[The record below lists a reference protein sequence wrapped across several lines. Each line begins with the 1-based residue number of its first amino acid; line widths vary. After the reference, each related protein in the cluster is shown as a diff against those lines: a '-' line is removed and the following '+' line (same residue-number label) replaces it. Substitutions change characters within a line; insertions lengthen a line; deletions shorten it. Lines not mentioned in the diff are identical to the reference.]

1 MKWFNFDNIKNSSFH
16 ITPNFPIITTKR
28 YKFSILRVAAY
39 LGIYTI
45 VAWFVLIIILT
56 ITPLKDYVFVIN
68 NSDLKAQT
76 EKIKELQNKV
86 VVLTD
91 QLQELASTNERMR
104 YAMKLAGRD
113 SIKPNDA
120 LYDTL
125 RKKIDKK
132 INVGGNIYEVFVS
145 FVEKYFGVKNNLQTL
160 FFIEP
165 TNGVITQGFNSTNG
179 HMGVD
184 FGVASG
190 TPVYALQEGYVVFNG
205 TKGGYGEVVTIK
217 HQYSDIPELPI
228 IETMYAHNSKIL
240 VNVGQYV
247 KRGDVIALIGSTGR
261 STGPHLH
268 FEVHYSGGYVN
279 PVDYLTKLPKYL
291 NYVAYKRSKYY
302 AYRANNP
309 PNLKP
314 AITAQQTSNYI
325 MIED

>member
-1 MKWFNFDNIKNSSFH
+1 MKWFNLENIKNSSFYF
-16 ITPNFPIITTKR
+16 TPNLPIITTKR
-28 YKFSILRVAAY
+28 YKFSILRAAAY
-39 LGIYTI
+39 ISIYTI
-45 VAWFVLIIILT
+45 AVWILMIVILT
-56 ITPLKDYVFVIN
+56 VTPPKDYVFVIN

-76 EKIKELQNKV
+76 EIIKELQNKV

-165 TNGVITQGFNSTNG
+165 TNGVITQCFNSTNG

-190 TPVYALQEGYVVFNG
+190 TPVYA
-205 TKGGYGEVVTIK
+205 
-217 HQYSDIPELPI
+217 
-228 IETMYAHNSKIL
+228 
-240 VNVGQYV
+240 
-247 KRGDVIALIGSTGR
+247 
-261 STGPHLH
+261 
-268 FEVHYSGGYVN
+268 
-279 PVDYLTKLPKYL
+279 
-291 NYVAYKRSKYY
+291 
-302 AYRANNP
+302 
-309 PNLKP
+309 
-314 AITAQQTSNYI
+314 
-325 MIED
+325 

>member
-39 LGIYTI
+39 LGVYTI
-45 VAWFVLIIILT
+45 VAWFILIIILT
-56 ITPLKDYVFVIN
+56 ITPLKDYVFVIDN
-68 NSDLKAQT
+68 NDLKAQT
-76 EKIKELQNKV
+76 EKIKELQSKV

-132 INVGGNIYEVFVS
+132 INIGGNIYAIIVS
-145 FVEKYFGVKNNLQTL
+145 FVEKYFGVKNNLQSF

-165 TNGVITQGFNSTNG
+165 TNGVITQGFNSANG
-179 HMGVD
+179 HMGID

-190 TPVYALQEGYVVFNG
+190 SPVYASAGGLIIFAEYTVESGYQIMIQHDDNYL
-205 TKGGYGEVVTIK
+205 TIYKHCSSLIKKIRERITQGE
-217 HQYSDIPELPI
+217 L
-228 IETMYAHNSKIL
+228 
-240 VNVGQYV
+240 
-247 KRGDVIALIGSTGR
+247 IALSGNSGKNT
-261 STGPHLH
+261 TGPHLH
-268 FEVHYSGGYVN
+268 FEIWQNGK
-279 PVDYLTKLPKYL
+279 PIDPQKIL
-291 NYVAYKRSKYY
+291 SK
-302 AYRANNP
+302 
-309 PNLKP
+309 
-314 AITAQQTSNYI
+314 
-325 MIED
+325 

>member
-39 LGIYTI
+39 LSIYTI
-45 VAWFVLIIILT
+45 IAWFILIIILT

-86 VVLTD
+86 VILTD

-132 INVGGNIYEVFVS
+132 INVGGNIYAVFLS
-145 FVEKYFGVKNNLQTL
+145 FVEKYFDAKNNFQSF

-165 TNGVITQGFNSTNG
+165 TNGVITQGFNSANG
-179 HMGVD
+179 HMGID
-184 FGVASG
+184 FGVVSG
-190 TPVYALQEGYVVFNG
+190 TPVYASAGGLIIFAEYTVESGYQIMIQHDDNYLTIYKHCSSLIKKIRERV
-205 TKGGYGEVVTIK
+205 TQGE
-217 HQYSDIPELPI
+217 L
-228 IETMYAHNSKIL
+228 
-240 VNVGQYV
+240 
-247 KRGDVIALIGSTGR
+247 IALSGNSGKNT
-261 STGPHLH
+261 TGPHLH
-268 FEVHYSGGYVN
+268 FEIWQNGK
-279 PVDYLTKLPKYL
+279 PIDPQKIL
-291 NYVAYKRSKYY
+291 SK
-302 AYRANNP
+302 
-309 PNLKP
+309 
-314 AITAQQTSNYI
+314 
-325 MIED
+325 

>member
-1 MKWFNFDNIKNSSFH
+1 MKWFNLENIKNSSFH

-132 INVGGNIYEVFVS
+132 INVGGNIYEVFIS
-145 FVEKYFGVKNNLQTL
+145 FVEKYFSVKNNIQSL

-190 TPVYALQEGYVVFNG
+190 TPVYASAGGLIIFADYTVESGYQIMIQHDDNYL
-205 TKGGYGEVVTIK
+205 TIYKHCSSLIKKTRERITQGE
-217 HQYSDIPELPI
+217 L
-228 IETMYAHNSKIL
+228 
-240 VNVGQYV
+240 
-247 KRGDVIALIGSTGR
+247 IALSGNSGKNT
-261 STGPHLH
+261 TGPHLH
-268 FEVHYSGGYVN
+268 FEIWQNGK
-279 PVDYLTKLPKYL
+279 PIDPQKFL
-291 NYVAYKRSKYY
+291 SK
-302 AYRANNP
+302 
-309 PNLKP
+309 
-314 AITAQQTSNYI
+314 
-325 MIED
+325 

>member
-16 ITPNFPIITTKR
+16 ITPNFPIITTNR

-39 LGIYTI
+39 LGVYTI
-45 VAWFVLIIILT
+45 VAWFILIIILT

-113 SIKPNDA
+113 SIKPNDS

-132 INVGGNIYEVFVS
+132 INVGGNIYEIFVS
-145 FVEKYFGVKNNLQTL
+145 FVEKYFGVKNDLQTF

-165 TNGVITQGFNSTNG
+165 TNGVITQGFNSANG
-179 HMGVD
+179 HMGID

-190 TPVYALQEGYVVFNG
+190 TPVYASAGGLIIFAEYTVESGYQIMIQHDNNYLTIYKHCSSLIKKIRERV
-205 TKGGYGEVVTIK
+205 TQGE
-217 HQYSDIPELPI
+217 L
-228 IETMYAHNSKIL
+228 
-240 VNVGQYV
+240 
-247 KRGDVIALIGSTGR
+247 IALSGNSGKNT
-261 STGPHLH
+261 TGPHLH
-268 FEVHYSGGYVN
+268 FEIWQNGK
-279 PVDYLTKLPKYL
+279 PIDPQKFL
-291 NYVAYKRSKYY
+291 
-302 AYRANNP
+302 
-309 PNLKP
+309 LK
-314 AITAQQTSNYI
+314 
-325 MIED
+325 

>member
-45 VAWFVLIIILT
+45 VAWFILIIILT
-56 ITPLKDYVFVIN
+56 ITPLKDYVFVID

-86 VVLTD
+86 VVLAD

-132 INVGGNIYEVFVS
+132 LNVGGDIYAVFIS
-145 FVEKYFGVKNNLQTL
+145 FVEKYFGMKNDLQTF

-165 TNGVITQGFNSTNG
+165 TNGIITQGFNSANG
-179 HMGVD
+179 HMGID

-190 TPVYALQEGYVVFNG
+190 TPVYASAGGLIIFAEYTVESGYQIMIQHDNNYL
-205 TKGGYGEVVTIK
+205 TIYKHCSSLIKRIRERVT
-217 HQYSDIPELPI
+217 QGAL
-228 IETMYAHNSKIL
+228 
-240 VNVGQYV
+240 
-247 KRGDVIALIGSTGR
+247 IALSGNSGKNT
-261 STGPHLH
+261 TGPHLH
-268 FEVHYSGGYVN
+268 FEIWQNGK
-279 PVDYLTKLPKYL
+279 PIDPQKIL
-291 NYVAYKRSKYY
+291 SK
-302 AYRANNP
+302 
-309 PNLKP
+309 
-314 AITAQQTSNYI
+314 
-325 MIED
+325 

>member
-45 VAWFVLIIILT
+45 VAWFILIIILT
-56 ITPLKDYVFVIN
+56 ITPLKDYVFVID

-113 SIKPNDA
+113 SIKSNDA

-132 INVGGNIYEVFVS
+132 LNVGGDIYAVFIS
-145 FVEKYFGVKNNLQTL
+145 FVEKYFGVTNNLQTF

-165 TNGVITQGFNSTNG
+165 TNGVITQDFNSANG
-179 HMGVD
+179 HMGID

-190 TPVYALQEGYVVFNG
+190 TPVYASAGGLIIFAEYTVESGYQIMIQHDNNYLTIYKHCSLLIKKIRERV
-205 TKGGYGEVVTIK
+205 TQGE
-217 HQYSDIPELPI
+217 L
-228 IETMYAHNSKIL
+228 
-240 VNVGQYV
+240 
-247 KRGDVIALIGSTGR
+247 IALSGNSGKNT
-261 STGPHLH
+261 TGPHLH
-268 FEVHYSGGYVN
+268 FEIWQNGK
-279 PVDYLTKLPKYL
+279 PVDPQKIL
-291 NYVAYKRSKYY
+291 SK
-302 AYRANNP
+302 
-309 PNLKP
+309 
-314 AITAQQTSNYI
+314 
-325 MIED
+325 

>member
-28 YKFSILRVAAY
+28 YKFSILRVATY

-45 VAWFVLIIILT
+45 VAWFILIIILT
-56 ITPLKDYVFVIN
+56 ITPLKDYVFVID

-113 SIKPNDA
+113 SIKSNDA

-132 INVGGNIYEVFVS
+132 LNVGGDIYAAFIS
-145 FVEKYFGVKNNLQTL
+145 FIEKYFGVKNNLQSF

-165 TNGVITQGFNSTNG
+165 ANGVITQGFNSANG
-179 HMGVD
+179 HMGID

-190 TPVYALQEGYVVFNG
+190 TPVYASAGGLIIFAEYTVESGYQIMIQHDNNYLTIYKHCSSLIKKIRERV
-205 TKGGYGEVVTIK
+205 TQGE
-217 HQYSDIPELPI
+217 L
-228 IETMYAHNSKIL
+228 
-240 VNVGQYV
+240 
-247 KRGDVIALIGSTGR
+247 IALSGNSGKNT
-261 STGPHLH
+261 TGPHLH
-268 FEVHYSGGYVN
+268 FEIWQNGK
-279 PVDYLTKLPKYL
+279 PIDPQKIL
-291 NYVAYKRSKYY
+291 SK
-302 AYRANNP
+302 
-309 PNLKP
+309 
-314 AITAQQTSNYI
+314 
-325 MIED
+325 

>member
-45 VAWFVLIIILT
+45 VAWFILIIILT
-56 ITPLKDYVFVIN
+56 ITPLKDYVFVID

-104 YAMKLAGRD
+104 YAMKLAGSD

-132 INVGGNIYEVFVS
+132 LNVGGDVYAVFIS
-145 FVEKYFGVKNNLQTL
+145 FVEKYFGMKNDLQTF

-165 TNGVITQGFNSTNG
+165 TNGVITQGFNSANG
-179 HMGVD
+179 HMGID

-190 TPVYALQEGYVVFNG
+190 TPVYASAGGLIIFAEYTVESGYQIMIQHDNNYLTIYKHCSSLIKKIRERV
-205 TKGGYGEVVTIK
+205 TQGE
-217 HQYSDIPELPI
+217 L
-228 IETMYAHNSKIL
+228 
-240 VNVGQYV
+240 
-247 KRGDVIALIGSTGR
+247 IALSGNSGKNT
-261 STGPHLH
+261 TGPHLH
-268 FEVHYSGGYVN
+268 FEIWQNGK
-279 PVDYLTKLPKYL
+279 PIDPQKIL
-291 NYVAYKRSKYY
+291 SK
-302 AYRANNP
+302 
-309 PNLKP
+309 
-314 AITAQQTSNYI
+314 
-325 MIED
+325 

>member
-45 VAWFVLIIILT
+45 VAWFILIIVLT
-56 ITPLKDYVFVIN
+56 ITPLKDYVFVID

-113 SIKPNDA
+113 SIKSNDA

-132 INVGGNIYEVFVS
+132 LNVGGDIYAVFIS
-145 FVEKYFGVKNNLQTL
+145 FVEKYFGVTNNLQTF

-165 TNGVITQGFNSTNG
+165 TNGVITQDFNSANG
-179 HMGVD
+179 HMGID

-190 TPVYALQEGYVVFNG
+190 TPVYASAGGLIIFAEYTVESGYQIMIQHDNNYLTIYKHCSLLIKKIRERV
-205 TKGGYGEVVTIK
+205 TQGE
-217 HQYSDIPELPI
+217 L
-228 IETMYAHNSKIL
+228 
-240 VNVGQYV
+240 
-247 KRGDVIALIGSTGR
+247 IALSGNSGKNT
-261 STGPHLH
+261 TGPHLH
-268 FEVHYSGGYVN
+268 FEIWQNGK
-279 PVDYLTKLPKYL
+279 PVDPQKIL
-291 NYVAYKRSKYY
+291 SK
-302 AYRANNP
+302 
-309 PNLKP
+309 
-314 AITAQQTSNYI
+314 
-325 MIED
+325 

>member
-1 MKWFNFDNIKNSSFH
+1 MKWFNLENIKNSSFH

-113 SIKPNDA
+113 SIKANDA
-120 LYDTL
+120 IYDTL

-190 TPVYALQEGYVVFNG
+190 TPVYASAGGLIIFADYTVESGYQIMIQHDDNYLTIYKHCSSLIKKIRERV
-205 TKGGYGEVVTIK
+205 TQGE
-217 HQYSDIPELPI
+217 L
-228 IETMYAHNSKIL
+228 
-240 VNVGQYV
+240 
-247 KRGDVIALIGSTGR
+247 IALSGNSGKNT
-261 STGPHLH
+261 TGPHLH
-268 FEVHYSGGYVN
+268 FEIWQNGK
-279 PVDYLTKLPKYL
+279 PIDPQKFL
-291 NYVAYKRSKYY
+291 SK
-302 AYRANNP
+302 
-309 PNLKP
+309 
-314 AITAQQTSNYI
+314 
-325 MIED
+325 